1 MNKIYG
7 QLMTYKKRP
16 NNKIMTLTQEKRI
29 MSKPKIVLS
38 GAVETGSAGRK
49 MIPSVTESEEW
60 FTQTAQNS
68 ASKIRHRRSS
78 RDILV
83 RLYSCG
89 SPKTANPTDR
99 APWKKF
105 EVAPREHPKI
115 HEIKK
120 ARKRTGKSREMA
132 GNRHGLCPDRSYGS
146 LNLW

>member
-38 GAVETGSAGRK
+38 GVVENGPARRK

-68 ASKIRHRRSS
+68 ASKVHHRRSS

-83 RLYSCG
+83 RLYSLWQ
-89 SPKTANPTDR
+89 R
-99 APWKKF
+99 
-105 EVAPREHPKI
+105 R
-115 HEIKK
+115 
-120 ARKRTGKSREMA
+120 GKSSKSLHANTRKSTKSKRREKGREGVA
-132 GNRHGLCPDRSYGS
+132 KWQGIVTVYVQIEATGR
-146 LNLW
+146 

>member
-1 MNKIYG
+1 MD
-7 QLMTYKKRP
+7 RRE
-16 NNKIMTLTQEKRI
+16 EKWYPLLPRA
-29 MSKPKIVLS
+29 KS
-38 GAVETGSAGRK
+38 GSHKQR
-49 MIPSVTESEEW
+49 
-60 FTQTAQNS
+60 
-68 ASKIRHRRSS
+68 KIRP
-78 RDILV
+78 V
-83 RLYSCG
+83 RFAIDDLAAIFWSGFTPYG

-132 GNRHGLCPDRSYGS
+132 GNRHGLCPDRSYGL